1 MTPSAASL
9 GQMAGLRAPGLS
21 RSRSEH
27 ADGREA
33 LAGAVGERH
42 EVLQRPVQMAADGAV
57 QVEGDGDEWEQSYA
71 SGVQQHP
78 PGSGLPRAQIT
89 RGKNRLALTTG
100 LGEAR
105 GANPY
110 ELLSGL
116 AGMQTRRFGGFCYS
130 GVLVFG
136 LA

>member
-42 EVLQRPVQMAADGAV
+42 EVLERPVQMAADGAV
-57 QVEGDGDEWEQSYA
+57 QVEGDGDEWEQK
-71 SGVQQHP
+71 GPPGLRRNP
-78 PGSGLPRAQIT
+78 PGSGQLWAHFAGARQ
-89 RGKNRLALTTG
+89 RGLLNS
-100 LGEAR
+100 AR
-105 GANPY
+105 
-110 ELLSGL
+110 
-116 AGMQTRRFGGFCYS
+116 
-130 GVLVFG
+130 
-136 LA
+136 